1 MARVLRSCVSLDKKQ
16 ISYYNNYIQYIAEGE
31 NLMYA
36 MELPFDF
43 KPIAK
48 RVTQGEK
55 VLISCPKNE
64 NLVDL
69 VLMTENEYNELEEY
83 RRKEEKQQAGARFLE
98 NMKAMQA
105 EAIKNGTSEMTME
118 EIDEI
123 IAESRRERR
132 GKQ

>member
-1 MARVLRSCVSLDKKQ
+1 
-16 ISYYNNYIQYIAEGE
+16 
-31 NLMYA
+31 MYA